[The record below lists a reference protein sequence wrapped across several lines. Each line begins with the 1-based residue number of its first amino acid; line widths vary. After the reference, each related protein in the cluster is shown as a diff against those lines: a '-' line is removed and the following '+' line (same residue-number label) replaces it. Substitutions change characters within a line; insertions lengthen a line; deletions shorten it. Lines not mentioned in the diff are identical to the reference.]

1 MKHAPYNPPIN
12 DNGEVRELTD
22 ADFARMK
29 PLTEVMPPEF
39 ANMAL
44 AHQANMEAQG
54 KIKSRTR
61 GKQKAPTKQSITIRL
76 SPEVIAAFKASG
88 QGWQSRINDALLQY
102 VHTSM

>member
-1 MKHAPYNPPIN
+1 MKHAPYNPAIKN
-12 DNGEVRELTD
+12 DDEVRELTD

-29 PLTEVMPPEF
+29 PLAEVMPPEF
-39 ANMAL
+39 TNMVL
-44 AHQANMEAQG
+44 THQAEMEAQG
-54 KIKSRTR
+54 KIQSRKR

-76 SPEVIAAFKASG
+76 SPEVIAAFKATG